1 MVRTPINPMCVP
13 QALGYNCH
21 SNNEEQQGMPRAKL
35 WMVRSATPQA
45 SGPGRP
51 QALTNSGGTDKN
63 VAGPVWYSAKKGY
76 ELNQLISMII
86 DDIDDLCS
94 CSTIPNIYIYWLF

>member
-1 MVRTPINPMCVP
+1 MDGQISYPP
-13 QALGYNCH
+13 
-21 SNNEEQQGMPRAKL
+21 
-35 WMVRSATPQA
+35 A

-94 CSTIPNIYIYWLF
+94 CSTIPNIYIYIYILVVLVT